1 MIAQPGVKWV
11 MILEGINDIGNASRA
26 NFEGENNV
34 TSEDLIGG
42 VKQLIERAH
51 MHGIK
56 VAGCTLTPY
65 SGAAYYSE
73 KGERYP
79 PRITTGSALVTPL
92 TL

>member
-1 MIAQPGVKWV
+1 

-42 VKQLIERAH
+42 VKQLIERVH

-56 VAGCTLTPY
+56 VAGCTLTP
-65 SGAAYYSE
+65 
-73 KGERYP
+73 
-79 PRITTGSALVTPL
+79 
-92 TL
+92 